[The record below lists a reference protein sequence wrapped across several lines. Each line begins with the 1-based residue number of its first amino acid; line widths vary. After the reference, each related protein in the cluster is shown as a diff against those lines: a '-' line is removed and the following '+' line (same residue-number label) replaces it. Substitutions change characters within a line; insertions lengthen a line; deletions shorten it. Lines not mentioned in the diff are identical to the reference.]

1 MKIFISADMEGTAG
15 ILSWDEAQHGHQDY
29 TEFRELMTRE
39 VIAACEGARAAG
51 ANEVLVKDAHDT
63 GRNLIVERLPSYAN
77 VVRGWSG
84 HPDSM
89 MFGLDAEFTGA
100 LYIGYHSKAGTE
112 ENPLAHT
119 FNLRIS
125 RLLLN
130 DEVVSEFTINAFCAA
145 RYNVPSL
152 FLAGD
157 AGICA
162 DAQLLVPEIATVE
175 TLHGHGAASISI
187 APTASCVAIREG
199 VEAAIRDRSRVSV
212 PTIAASLKLVIEFNN
227 PCDAYRAS
235 WYPNARPSGPRCV
248 AFEATDYF
256 EIQRAL
262 RFMKS

>member
-15 ILSWDEAQHGHQDY
+15 ILSWDEAQHGHRDY
-29 TEFRELMTRE
+29 NEFRELMTRE
-39 VIAACEGARAAG
+39 VVAACDGARAAG
-51 ANEVLVKDAHDT
+51 ASEVLIKDAHDT
-63 GRNLIVERLPSYAN
+63 GRNLILDRLPEYAK

-89 MFGLDAEFTGA
+89 MFGLDDDFAGA

-112 ENPLAHT
+112 SNPLAHT

-125 RLLLN
+125 RLTLN
-130 DEVVSEFTINAFCAA
+130 EEVVSEFTINALCAA

-152 FLAGD
+152 FLSGD

-162 DAQLLVPEIATVE
+162 DAQKLVPGITTVE
-175 TLHGHGAASISI
+175 TMQGHGAASISI
-187 APTASCVAIREG
+187 APTAACIAIREG
-199 VEAAIRDRSRVSV
+199 VEAAIRDRTSVSV
-212 PTIAASLKLVIEFNN
+212 PAIAASLNLMIEFNN

-235 WYPNARPSGPRCV
+235 WYPNASPSGPRCV
-248 AFEATDYF
+248 TFEATDYF